1 MTMAYSD
8 KRRRFLGAAAATA
21 AAFAGPTSMALATGA
36 RRNKQAQRDL
46 ALVNGRIHTFDK
58 HDTVVDSLLIKD
70 GRFAK
75 VGGVRDTGE
84 ADVVNLRGRTV
95 IPGIIDNHVHF
106 IRIGNAAGYDERRL
120 EIAFSVGQPSRSS
133 RHARNR
139 RPRASSSPRSPAS
152 RAGSSPK
159 GGLRPS
165 PSSTMRRPGIPC

>member
-75 VGGVRDTGE
+75 VGGVRDTGD

-106 IRIGNAAGYDERRL
+106 IRMGNCRRL
-120 EIAFSVGQPSRSS
+120 RRHGAGGRVFGGGSPVGHRGTARDAPEGEFVTALAGIARRQF
-133 RHARNR
+133 AENR
-139 RPRASSSPRSPAS
+139 FPTLPN
-152 RAGSSPK
+152 
-159 GGLRPS
+159 
-165 PSSTMRRPGIPC
+165 STMRLPAIR